1 MESLAIKLY
10 PGIKDSFMF
19 GPSDYQ
25 PIINHIGK
33 VLVQEDDEDYQG
45 DTFVLLE
52 KDSKYGF
59 LNIGWGS
66 CSGCDALQ
74 GCETL
79 TELESLIE
87 SIIDEV
93 KWFDTLDSCLE
104 YIASEK
110 RGYDYFGETSSYSK
124 FQQKCLEVKK

>member
-66 CSGCDALQ
+66 CSGCDAVQ
-74 GCETL
+74 G
-79 TELESLIE
+79 
-87 SIIDEV
+87 
-93 KWFDTLDSCLE
+93 
-104 YIASEK
+104 
-110 RGYDYFGETSSYSK
+110 
-124 FQQKCLEVKK
+124 